1 MIPLPALEEIVDR
14 SGIAPR
20 IERLLPVGVR
30 ARQLLVRTLLLGML
44 IVLADHR
51 PAHLTR
57 IHQALTTLPEDDQRR
72 LGVTADWKARP
83 ASADL
88 PADRADLRPGH
99 RRPGQGRPRR
109 AAVGSSAAHLRRP
122 AGSIHPG

>member
-44 IVLADHR
+44 GLG
-51 PAHLTR
+51 
-57 IHQALTTLPEDDQRR
+57 TLRTVDK
-72 LGVTADWKARP
+72 LNGV
-83 ASADL
+83 ASK
-88 PADRADLRPGH
+88 
-99 RRPGQGRPRR
+99 
-109 AAVGSSAAHLRRP
+109 
-122 AGSIHPG
+122 